1 LRRIKASE
9 AFKKMMPNYVEFR
22 HLDPETCEVILFK
35 AGWKRSY
42 KFRAKRLGRPDE
54 EILEDEIVE

>member
-1 LRRIKASE
+1 
-9 AFKKMMPNYVEFR
+9 MMSNYVEFR